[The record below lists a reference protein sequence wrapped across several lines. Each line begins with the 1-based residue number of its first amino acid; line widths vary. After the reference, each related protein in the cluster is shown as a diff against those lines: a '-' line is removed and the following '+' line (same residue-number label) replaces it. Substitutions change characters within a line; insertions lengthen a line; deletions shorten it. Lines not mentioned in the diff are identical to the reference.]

1 MSAEFISEVLDRLSL
16 ASARRTTSGE
26 GLFLGDRLAQFMI
39 HTLSL
44 LGHAEELQLTLVVV
58 SVLEFD

>member
-16 ASARRTTSGE
+16 ASARRTMSGE
-26 GLFLGDRLAQFMI
+26 GLFLDDRLAQFMI
-39 HTLSL
+39 QTLSL
-44 LGHAEELQLTLVVV
+44 LVHAEELQLTLVVV

>member
-16 ASARRTTSGE
+16 ASARKTTKLE
-26 GLFLGDRLAQFMI
+26 GLFLSDRLAQFMI
-39 HTLSL
+39 QTLSL
-44 LGHAEELQLTLVVV
+44 LVHAEELQLTLVVV